1 MTSQATPP
9 GSSYPPPIAALPL
22 TAFVRTALNAADQ
35 LPARAAAAAPPG
47 ADAPLRRSAAVSEIA
62 ALCATNAVG
71 TAELLSVRPT
81 PDVIDDLFAMQAAFA
96 RQLWSIDL
104 EWRTGL
110 MRIAEGT
117 LALRSANTVS
127 KIMEQDL
134 NLIGRCGDLMTVYA
148 TKTAA
153 LIENT
158 SVGYSFWL
166 SKKVKEMQASKVA
179 S

>member
-1 MTSQATPP
+1 MTQTTSPE
-9 GSSYPPPIAALPL
+9 PIAALPL
-22 TAFVRTALNAADQ
+22 TALVRTALKAADQ

-47 ADAPLRRSAAVSEIA
+47 VDVPLRRGAAVSEIA
-62 ALCATNAVG
+62 TLTATNAVG

-104 EWRTGL
+104 EWRTGV
-110 MRIAEGT
+110 MRIVEGA

-134 NLIGRCGDLMTVYA
+134 NLVGQYGDLMTTYA

-166 SKKVKEMQASKVA
+166 SKKVKDMQAAKAVP
-179 S
+179 

>member
-1 MTSQATPP
+1 MTLQATPP
-9 GSSYPPPIAALPL
+9 ETIAALPL
-22 TAFVRTALNAADQ
+22 TAFVRTAFSAAEC
-35 LPARAAAAAPPG
+35 LPATAAAAAPPG
-47 ADAPLRRSAAVSEIA
+47 ADVPLRRSTAVSEIA
-62 ALCATNAVG
+62 TLCTTNAVG

-81 PDVIDDLFAMQAAFA
+81 PDVIDDIFAMQAAFA
-96 RQLWSIDL
+96 RQILSIDL

-110 MRIAEGT
+110 MRIAEGA
-117 LALRSANTVS
+117 LALRKANTVS

-134 NLIGRCGDLMTVYA
+134 NLAGQYGNLMTVYA

-166 SKKVKEMQASKVA
+166 SKKVKEIQVGKAEA
-179 S
+179 